1 MGGKIQNQNSADK
14 IKNWFED
21 RFEKIDDY
29 FNKKLENPDSFESK
43 AVTALNKAFEKV
55 KSEFLHPSTY
65 TVFGVGALMFLL
77 GAFLPPVLK
86 AIFIGLLVVGG
97 ILLWLFPVKED
108 HVTFRFTIGGEKKTI
123 SF

>member
-1 MGGKIQNQNSADK
+1 MSGKIQNQNSADK
-14 IKNWFED
+14 IKNWVEEKL
-21 RFEKIDDY
+21 EKIEDH
-29 FNKKLENPDSFESK
+29 LEENPDSFESK

-55 KSEFLHPSTY
+55 KSEFLRPSTH

-108 HVTFRFTIGGEKKTI
+108 HVTFRFGNKKFGI
-123 SF
+123 